1 MDIDKINFI
10 KKSSISFEGKT
21 EKLMIFR
28 ETGEKDFH
36 FVFKCPKCGK
46 ENDFES
52 ELKMEKVKEGGKTK
66 EKYVFKCSECG
77 QVYSVERLKP
87 PHIRSK

>member
-1 MDIDKINFI
+1 MDTNKLNFI
-10 KKSSISFEGKT
+10 KKSFINFEDKT
-21 EKLMIFR
+21 EKLLIYR

-52 ELKMEKVKEGGKTK
+52 ELKTEKVKEGGKAK
-66 EKYVFKCSECG
+66 EKYIFNCNKCG

-87 PHIRSK
+87 PRVSSK

>member
-1 MDIDKINFI
+1 MDINKINFI
-10 KKSSISFEGKT
+10 KKSFISFDGKT
-21 EKLMIFR
+21 EKLLIYR
-28 ETGEKDFH
+28 ESGENNFH

-52 ELKMEKVKEGGKTK
+52 ELKTEKVKEAGKAK

-87 PHIRSK
+87 PRVRSK

>member
-1 MDIDKINFI
+1 MDINKINFI
-10 KKSSISFEGKT
+10 KKSFINFGDKT
-21 EKLMIFR
+21 EKLLIYR

-52 ELKMEKVKEGGKTK
+52 ELKTEKVKEGGKAR
-66 EKYVFKCSECG
+66 EKYIFNCSGCG
-77 QVYSVERLKP
+77 QAYSVERLKP
-87 PHIRSK
+87 PRARSK